1 MKIVHTS
8 DIHLASK
15 LSTRLPSSK
24 IASRRRELTE
34 SFFRMCRDGMN
45 MGASAMIIAGD
56 MFDSEKTTKKDL
68 DSALSI
74 IERAENMTF
83 FYLPGNHEKN
93 LLRDSGETLPK
104 NLLVFEDDWTYF
116 RLGNIT
122 VAGRCETTEDMFD
135 TLLLNADQ
143 KNIVVLHGEIRDR
156 SKSGGIIGLNDA
168 RDKNIDYLALGH
180 YHTYSSGKI
189 DKRCT
194 YVYSGTPEGRGFDEV
209 GELGFSLVNISEDSV
224 SHRFIPFAKRKLL
237 IKDVDISGALRT
249 HDVQARI
256 SDALRETGEENLIR
270 VNFVGERELELR
282 CDKAFL
288 TTRFSEQFYYFEIKD
303 SSKLL
308 TRAED
313 YKYDKSLKGE
323 FIRLCLEDD
332 SLSDEEKE
340 KIIHCGLS
348 ALAGEAF
355 DE

>member
-15 LSTRLPSSK
+15 LTARLPSSK
-24 IASRRRELTE
+24 VASRRRELTE
-34 SFFRMCRDGMN
+34 SFFRMCRDGMS

-56 MFDSEKTTKKDL
+56 MFDSEKTTKKDI
-68 DSALSI
+68 DSALAI
-74 IERAENMTF
+74 IERAEGMTF
-83 FYLPGNHEKN
+83 FYLPGNHERN
-93 LLRDSGETLPK
+93 LLRECGEALPK
-104 NLLVFEDDWTYF
+104 NLLIFESEWTYF
-116 RLGNIT
+116 NFGNIT
-122 VAGRCETTEDMFD
+122 VAGRCETASDMFD
-135 TLLLNADQ
+135 TLSLDENR

-156 SKSGGIIGLNDA
+156 SKDGGIIGIRDA
-168 RDKNIDYLALGH
+168 ENKDIDYLALGH
-180 YHTYSSGKI
+180 YHTYSTGRI
-189 DKRCT
+189 DKRAV

-209 GELGFSLVNISEDSV
+209 GDLGFSLINVADDTV
-224 SHRFIPFAKRKLL
+224 THKFIPSAKRKLI
-237 IKDVDISGALRT
+237 IKDVDISEALRT
-249 HDVQARI
+249 SEVQFRI
-256 SDALRETGEENLIR
+256 ENALVGIGEENLIR
-270 VNFVGERELELR
+270 VNFIGKRELELR
-282 CDKAFL
+282 CDKEFL
-288 TTRFSEQFYYFEIKD
+288 TRRFCERFYYFEIKD

-332 SLSDEEKE
+332 SLSDDEKE

>member
-15 LSTRLPSSK
+15 LTAKLPSSK
-24 IASRRRELTE
+24 VAARRRELTE

-74 IERAENMTF
+74 IDRAENMTF
-83 FYLPGNHEKN
+83 FYLPGNHERN
-93 LLRDSGETLPK
+93 ILRDSGETLPK
-104 NLLVFEDDWTYF
+104 NLFIFDNEWTYF
-116 RLGNIT
+116 NFGNIT
-122 VAGRCETTEDMFD
+122 VAGRSETSENMFD
-135 TLLLNADQ
+135 TLSLDPTR

-156 SKSGGIIGLNDA
+156 SKEGGSIGLKDA
-168 RDKNIDYLALGH
+168 YDKGIDYLALGH
-180 YHTYSSGKI
+180 YHTYSS
-189 DKRCT
+189 DKVDRRCT

-209 GELGFSLVNISEDSV
+209 GELGFSLINV
-224 SHRFIPFAKRKLL
+224 SDDGVTHKFVPFAKRKLL

-249 HDVQARI
+249 HDIQAKI
-256 SDALRETGEENLIR
+256 ENALYGIGTENLIR
-270 VNFVGERELELR
+270 VNFIGQRELELR
-282 CDKAFL
+282 CDKEYL
-288 TTRFSEQFYYFEIKD
+288 TNRFSEDFYYFEIKD

-323 FIRLCLEDD
+323 FIRLCLSDNT
-332 SLSDEEKE
+332 LSDEEKE